1 MKLPQMKADLHLHTT
16 ASDGRITPE
25 EMVRLAAQ
33 DEVEVIAIT
42 DHDTVDGIKAAL
54 AAARNFPSLTVIPG
68 VEINTDVPHGEV
80 HVLGFFIDYN
90 QPRLKQRL
98 ETLRQSRRV
107 RARRM
112 LDKLADLGM
121 PLKWQRIEELA
132 AGAVIGRP
140 HIAMALMELGYVSTV
155 RQAFDLYIGREG
167 PAYVE
172 REKIKPVEAVEIVL
186 AAGGLPA
193 LAHPAD
199 IDNLDSLLNQL
210 QVAGL
215 VALEAYYNKYS
226 QEVTKQLVAL
236 AQKRGLIPC
245 GGSDFH
251 GLDRQ
256 SETPV
261 GGVPLPR
268 KYVEQLLARSG
279 KIPLKVRP

>member
-1 MKLPQMKADLHLHTT
+1 MKADLHLHTT
-16 ASDGRITPE
+16 ASDGRISPE

-33 DEVEVIAIT
+33 DGVEVIAIT
-42 DHDTVDGIKAAL
+42 DHDTVDGIEAAL
-54 AAARNFPSLTVIPG
+54 AAARSFPSLTVIPG

-80 HVLGFFIDYN
+80 HMLGFFIDYT
-90 QPRLKQRL
+90 QPSLQQRL

-112 LDKLADLGM
+112 LDKLSELGM
-121 PLKWQRIEELA
+121 PLEWQRIEELA
-132 AGAVIGRP
+132 AGGVIGRP
-140 HIAMALMELGYVSTV
+140 HIALALLERGYVSTI
-155 RQAFDLYIGREG
+155 RQAFDLYIGRER

-172 REKIKPVEAVEIVL
+172 REKIKPVEAVEIVV

-199 IDNLDSLLNQL
+199 IENLEGFLDQL
-210 QVAGL
+210 QAAGL
-215 VALEAYYNKYS
+215 VALEAYYNNYS
-226 QEVTKQLVAL
+226 QEVTQQLVAL
-236 AQKRGLIPC
+236 AHKRGLIPC

-251 GLDRQ
+251 GLDSQ

-268 KYVEQLLARSG
+268 KYVEQLLVRSG
-279 KIPLKVRP
+279 KISLRVRP

>member
-1 MKLPQMKADLHLHTT
+1 MKADLHLHTT
-16 ASDGRITPE
+16 ASDGRFSPE

-33 DEVEVIAIT
+33 DGVEVIAIT
-42 DHDTVDGIKAAL
+42 DHDTVDGIEPAL
-54 AAARNFPSLTVIPG
+54 AAARSFPSLTVIPG

-80 HVLGFFIDYN
+80 HVLGFFIDYT
-90 QPRLKQRL
+90 QLRLQQRL

-112 LDKLADLGM
+112 LDKLSELGM

-132 AGAVIGRP
+132 AGGIIGRP
-140 HIAMALMELGYVSTV
+140 HIALALLERGYVSTV

-172 REKIKPVEAVEIVL
+172 REKIKPVEAVEIVV

-199 IDNLDSLLNQL
+199 IQNLEGFLDQL

-215 VALEAYYNKYS
+215 VALEAYYNNYS
-226 QEVTKQLVAL
+226 QEVTQQLAAL
-236 AQKRGLIPC
+236 AHKRGLIPC

-251 GLDRQ
+251 GLDSQ
-256 SETPV
+256 SETPI

-279 KIPLKVRP
+279 KISLRVRP